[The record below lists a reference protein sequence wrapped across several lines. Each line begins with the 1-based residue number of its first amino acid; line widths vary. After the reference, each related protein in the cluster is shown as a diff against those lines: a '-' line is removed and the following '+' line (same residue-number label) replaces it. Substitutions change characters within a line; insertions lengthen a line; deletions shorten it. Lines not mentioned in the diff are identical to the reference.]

1 VSGSVGIP
9 AEPLAIPGDR
19 VMTIPMDGQGYDTF
33 VVEFLRDERRQVR
46 RTRVVHV
53 QTGVEERWA
62 GWDAARLLRFVVTHG
77 DLSPPEGR

>member
-1 VSGSVGIP
+1 
-9 AEPLAIPGDR
+9 
-19 VMTIPMDGQGYDTF
+19 MTIPMDRQGYEIF
-33 VVEFLRDERRQVR
+33 VVEFLKDERRQVR

-53 QTGVEERWA
+53 RTGVEERWA

>member
-1 VSGSVGIP
+1 
-9 AEPLAIPGDR
+9 
-19 VMTIPMDGQGYDTF
+19 MTIPMDGHGYATF
-33 VVEFLRDERRQVR
+33 VVEFLTDERRQVR

-77 DLSPPEGR
+77 DLSPPEG